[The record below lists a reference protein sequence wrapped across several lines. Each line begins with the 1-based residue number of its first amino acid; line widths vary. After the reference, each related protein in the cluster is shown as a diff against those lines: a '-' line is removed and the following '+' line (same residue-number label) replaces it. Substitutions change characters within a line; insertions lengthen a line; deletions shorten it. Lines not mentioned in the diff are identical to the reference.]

1 MEEKRYN
8 PEENGADHVSEP
20 MAPASTYGMSQELRD
35 SGVLAKVHNLSHDD
49 KLCLIRYIQE
59 VDAQTQ
65 EKEVANCSLGFYSEN
80 AEELNKRISEIEI
93 SMNDLEANGER
104 AGEWFSSAEVWEKIE
119 ERHPWLR

>member
-1 MEEKRYN
+1 MEEKRYS

-59 VDAQTQ
+59 VDALTHG
-65 EKEVANCSLGFYSEN
+65 EDVPHGSMGFYTEDT
-80 AEELNKRISEIEI
+80 EELNKRISEIEI